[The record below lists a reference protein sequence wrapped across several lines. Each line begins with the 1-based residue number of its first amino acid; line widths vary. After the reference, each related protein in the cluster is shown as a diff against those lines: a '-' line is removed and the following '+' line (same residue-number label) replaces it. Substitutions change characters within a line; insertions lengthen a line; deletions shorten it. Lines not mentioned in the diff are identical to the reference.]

1 MRAQRR
7 KVALRVVRQ
16 AAAVCLG
23 YPERDVITTA
33 GLIRAALAEKAGR
46 HAEAFEPLLAYWE
59 SSDLAVIQTNYVDV
73 FDLSRK
79 HSLYLS
85 YWTDGDTRR
94 RGEVLA
100 TFKQRYRRSGFLVD
114 TGGELPDYL
123 PMVLEYAAI
132 VDPVDGTA
140 LLQEYRSSVELL
152 RLALT
157 ERGTPYAGVVTA
169 VCETLPGPS
178 PADRKAVM
186 AMAAA
191 GPPAE
196 AVGLEPIVPG
206 MRAELVDARPSTSSG
221 HIASSPIA
229 PGMRPL
235 IPLGDSR

>member
-1 MRAQRR
+1 MRAERR
-7 KVALRVVRQ
+7 EAIRVVRQ

-23 YPERDVITTA
+23 YPEREVIATA
-33 GLIRAALAEKAGR
+33 DLVHAALAEKAPGQ
-46 HAEAFEPLLAYWE
+46 AEAFEPLLAYWG
-59 SSDLAVIQTNYVDV
+59 SSELGAIQTHYVDV

-100 TFKQRYRRSGFLVD
+100 AFKQRYRRSGFVVD
-114 TGGELPDYL
+114 TRGELPDYL

-132 VDPVDGTA
+132 VDPADGTV

-157 ERGTPYAGVVTA
+157 ERGTPYAGVLTA
-169 VCETLPGPS
+169 VCSTLPGAS

-191 GPPAE
+191 GPPTE
-196 AVGLEPIVPG
+196 RVGLEPTTPQF
-206 MRAELVDARPSTSSG
+206 L
-221 HIASSPIA
+221 
-229 PGMRPL
+229 
-235 IPLGDSR
+235 PLGSSR

>member
-1 MRAQRR
+1 VRNRR
-7 KVALRVVRQ
+7 RQASTLVIRQ

-23 YPERDVITTA
+23 YPERDVIESS
-33 GLIRAALAEKAGR
+33 GLLRAALAESAPR
-46 HAEAFEPLLAYWE
+46 EAESFEPLLGFWE
-59 SSDLAVIQTNYVDV
+59 SSELSTIQTHYVDV

-100 TFKQRYRRSGFLVD
+100 AFKQRYRRSGFLVD
-114 TGGELPDYL
+114 TRGELPDYL

-140 LLQEYRSSVELL
+140 LLQEYRGSVELL
-152 RLALT
+152 RLALE
-157 ERGTPYAGVVTA
+157 ERGTPYSGVLKA
-169 VCETLPGPS
+169 VCSTLPGPS

-191 GPPAE
+191 GPPTE
-196 AVGLEPIVPG
+196 TVGLEPYG
-206 MRAELVDARPSTSSG
+206 T
-221 HIASSPIA
+221 
-229 PGMRPL
+229 PL
-235 IPLGDSR
+235 LPMGGSR

>member
-1 MRAQRR
+1 MRLQRQD
-7 KVALRVVRQ
+7 ALRVVRQ

-23 YPERDVITTA
+23 YPERDVIA
-33 GLIRAALAEKAGR
+33 ASSLVSAALAEKAPR
-46 HAEAFEPLLAYWE
+46 QAEAFEPLLAFWK
-59 SSDLAVIQTNYVDV
+59 SSEPAAIQTHYVDV

-100 TFKQRYRRSGFLVD
+100 TFKQRYRRSGFLVN
-114 TGGELPDYL
+114 TRGELPDYL

-157 ERGTPYAGVVTA
+157 ELGTPYAHVVTA
-169 VCETLPGPS
+169 VCDTLPGPS
-178 PADRKAVM
+178 PVDRKAVM

-191 GPPAE
+191 GPPTE
-196 AVGLEPIVPG
+196 TVGLVP
-206 MRAELVDARPSTSSG
+206 SG
-221 HIASSPIA
+221 L
-229 PGMRPL
+229 PL
-235 IPLGDSR
+235 LPMGDSP

>member
-1 MRAQRR
+1 VKTRR
-7 KVALRVVRQ
+7 HEAARVIRQ
-16 AAAVCLG
+16 AAAVSLG
-23 YPERDVITTA
+23 FPEREVIATSS
-33 GLIRAALAEKAGR
+33 LLRAALRERAPREAES
-46 HAEAFEPLLAYWE
+46 FEPLLAFWD
-59 SSDLAVIQTNYVDV
+59 SAGLPAIQTHYVDV

-79 HSLYLS
+79 YSLYLS

-114 TGGELPDYL
+114 TRRELPDYL

-157 ERGTPYAGVVTA
+157 ELGTPYASVLTA
-169 VCETLPGPS
+169 VCGTLPGPS

-186 AMAAA
+186 AMAAV
-191 GPPAE
+191 GPPTE
-196 AVGLEPIVPG
+196 TVVSMEHH
-206 MRAELVDARPSTSSG
+206 RAAWYPVQR
-221 HIASSPIA
+221 
-229 PGMRPL
+229 
-235 IPLGDSR
+235 

>member
-1 MRAQRR
+1 MRARR
-7 KVALRVVRQ
+7 GRQ
-16 AAAVCLG
+16 SRWFARR
-23 YPERDVITTA
+23 PRS
-33 GLIRAALAEKAGR
+33 ALAIPNATSSPGR
-46 HAEAFEPLLAYWE
+46 ACCGLPSLRRPLARPRALSRCWRSGIPRIPRA
-59 SSDLAVIQTNYVDV
+59 IQTHYVDV

-100 TFKQRYRRSGFLVD
+100 AFKQRYRRSGFLVD
-114 TGGELPDYL
+114 TWGELPDYL

-152 RLALT
+152 RLALA
-157 ERGTPYAGVVTA
+157 ERGTPYAGVLTA
-169 VCETLPGPS
+169 VCSTLPGPS

-191 GPPAE
+191 GPPTE
-196 AVGLEPIVPG
+196 MVGLEPKDPRLLPMG
-206 MRAELVDARPSTSSG
+206 G
-221 HIASSPIA
+221 
-229 PGMRPL
+229 
-235 IPLGDSR
+235 SR

>member
-1 MRAQRR
+1 MKARHRDWMR
-7 KVALRVVRQ
+7 VIRQ
-16 AAAVCLG
+16 AASVCLG
-23 YPERDVITTA
+23 YPERDVIATS
-33 GLIRAALAEKAGR
+33 GLLRTALADDAPR
-46 HAEAFEPLLAYWE
+46 QAVTFEPLLAFWASE
-59 SSDLAVIQTNYVDV
+59 APSAIQTHYVDV

-100 TFKQRYRRSGFLVD
+100 AFKQRYRRSGFLVD

-140 LLQEYRSSVELL
+140 LLQKYRSSVELL
-152 RLALT
+152 RLAL
-157 ERGTPYAGVVTA
+157 EECGTPYAGVLTA
-169 VCETLPGPS
+169 VCSTLPGPS

-191 GPPAE
+191 GPPTE
-196 AVGLEPIVPG
+196 TVGLEPYG
-206 MRAELVDARPSTSSG
+206 T
-221 HIASSPIA
+221 
-229 PGMRPL
+229 PL
-235 IPLGDSR
+235 LPMGGSR

>member
-1 MRAQRR
+1 VKNRR
-7 KVALRVVRQ
+7 REATTLVIRQ

-23 YPERDVITTA
+23 YPERDVIDRS
-33 GLIRAALAEKAGR
+33 GLLRAALTESAPGQA
-46 HAEAFEPLLAYWE
+46 ASFEPLLAFWE
-59 SSDLAVIQTNYVDV
+59 SSDLSTSQTHYVDV

-100 TFKQRYRRSGFLVD
+100 AFKQRYRRSGFLVD
-114 TGGELPDYL
+114 TRGELPDYL

-132 VDPVDGTA
+132 VDPADGTA

-169 VCETLPGPS
+169 VCSTLPGAS

-186 AMAAA
+186 AMAAS
-191 GPPAE
+191 GPPTE
-196 AVGLEPIVPG
+196 TVGLEPNGPPVIQIG
-206 MRAELVDARPSTSSG
+206 G
-221 HIASSPIA
+221 
-229 PGMRPL
+229 
-235 IPLGDSR
+235 SR

>member
-1 MRAQRR
+1 VKARHRDSI
-7 KVALRVVRQ
+7 RVVQQ
-16 AAAVCLG
+16 AASVCLG
-23 YPERDVITTA
+23 YPERDVIATS
-33 GLIRAALAEKAGR
+33 GLLRTALADDAPR
-46 HAEAFEPLLAYWE
+46 QADSFEPLLAFWDSE
-59 SSDLAVIQTNYVDV
+59 EPSTIQTHYVDV

-152 RLALT
+152 RLALE
-157 ERGTPYAGVVTA
+157 ERGTPYAGVLKA
-169 VCETLPGPS
+169 VCSTLPGAS

-191 GPPAE
+191 GPPTE
-196 AVGLEPIVPG
+196 SVGLVPYG
-206 MRAELVDARPSTSSG
+206 T
-221 HIASSPIA
+221 
-229 PGMRPL
+229 PL
-235 IPLGDSR
+235 LPMGGKR

>member
-1 MRAQRR
+1 VKARHRDSI
-7 KVALRVVRQ
+7 RVVRQ

-23 YPERDVITTA
+23 YPERDVIATS
-33 GLIRAALAEKAGR
+33 GLLRTALADDAPR
-46 HAEAFEPLLAYWE
+46 QADNFEPLLAFWDSE
-59 SSDLAVIQTNYVDV
+59 EPSTIQTHYVDV

-100 TFKQRYRRSGFLVD
+100 AFKQRYRGSGFLVH

-140 LLQEYRSSVELL
+140 LLQKYRSSVELL
-152 RLALT
+152 RLALE
-157 ERGTPYAGVVTA
+157 ERGTPYAGVLTA
-169 VCETLPGPS
+169 VCSTLPGPS

-191 GPPAE
+191 GPPTE
-196 AVGLEPIVPG
+196 TVGLEPYG
-206 MRAELVDARPSTSSG
+206 T
-221 HIASSPIA
+221 
-229 PGMRPL
+229 PL
-235 IPLGDSR
+235 LPMGGSR

>member
-1 MRAQRR
+1 VNRQRQR
-7 KVALRVVRQ
+7 GIRVVRQ

-23 YPERDVITTA
+23 YPEREVLATSS
-33 GLIRAALAEKAGR
+33 LLRAALTETALRAAGN
-46 HAEAFEPLLAYWE
+46 FEPLLLFWE
-59 SSDLAVIQTNYVDV
+59 SSEPAAIQTHYVDV

-100 TFKQRYRRSGFLVD
+100 AFKQRYRRSGFLVD
-114 TGGELPDYL
+114 TRGELPDYL

-140 LLQEYRSSVELL
+140 LLQQYRSSIELL

-157 ERGTPYAGVVTA
+157 ELRTPYAGVVGA
-169 VCETLPGPS
+169 VCATLPGPS

-191 GPPAE
+191 GPPSE
-196 AVGLEPIVPG
+196 TVGLEPTVP
-206 MRAELVDARPSTSSG
+206 RLLSTG
-221 HIASSPIA
+221 EA
-229 PGMRPL
+229 P
-235 IPLGDSR
+235 

>member
-1 MRAQRR
+1 VKARR
-7 KVALRVVRQ
+7 YEAARVIRQ
-16 AAAVCLG
+16 AAAICLG
-23 YPERDVITTA
+23 YPERDVVATS
-33 GLIRAALAEKAGR
+33 GLVRAALADKAPR
-46 HAEAFEPLLAYWE
+46 QADAFEPLLAHWE
-59 SSDLAVIQTNYVDV
+59 SSDLRAIQTQYVDV

-100 TFKQRYRRSGFLVD
+100 AFKLRYRRSGFLVN
-114 TGGELPDYL
+114 TRGELPDYL

-140 LLQEYRSSVELL
+140 LLQQYRSSVELL
-152 RLALT
+152 RLALA
-157 ERGTPYAGVVTA
+157 ERGTPYAGVIAA
-169 VCETLPGPS
+169 VCSTLPGPS

-196 AVGLEPIVPG
+196 MVGLEPPG
-206 MRAELVDARPSTSSG
+206 SQLLSV
-221 HIASSPIA
+221 
-229 PGMRPL
+229 
-235 IPLGDSR
+235 GDSQ